1 MLPNKKMKFNG
12 FYFFISERVAAR
24 HHLRFSGPKNVEK
37 FGKRRRSYQC
47 HRWETAQGK
56 K

>member
-1 MLPNKKMKFNG
+1 MLLNKKWSLMG
-12 FYFFISERVAAR
+12 FTFFLSERVAAR

-37 FGKRRRSYQC
+37 FGKRRRSYQR